1 MFLRIA
7 YFCDMPVP
15 HDLIQSLQD
24 VPGFN
29 ESSFKQVH
37 ESGEQVTAIRFHP
50 LKQQW
55 TSHERSGEKIP
66 WCPLG
71 LYLPERPSFTSD
83 PSFHAGAYYVQD
95 ASSMFLWQILQQLV
109 PDAEGKKVLDL
120 CAAPGGK
127 STLLASYFPEGLLVS
142 NEVIKSRAA
151 ILMENMTKWGNDN
164 VVVTNNDP
172 AQFQSLGN
180 YFDVIV
186 VDAPCSGSGL
196 FRKDPDAINEWSL
209 DHVQLC
215 SQRQQRILS
224 DILPVLKEE
233 GILIYATCSYS
244 KEEDEMIADWLV
256 DEMEMESLPVQTDD
270 AWGIVHSLS
279 ARQQAAGYRFYPD
292 RLKGEGFFIAAFKK
306 KQTEAKLSYGKNVSI
321 TKPGKQELEQ
331 VLSFFPMTD
340 EYHVFKQADQFRVV
354 QRKWLDDISIL
365 AGSLYI
371 RKAGIEIGAI
381 KGKDIVPSHE
391 LAMSLLPKESFSQTE
406 VDREQALQYLRR
418 QDISLQ
424 ATKGWNLITYQNLPL
439 GWIKALPNRINN
451 YYPQEWRIR
460 NK

>member
-1 MFLRIA
+1 MRIV

-15 HDLIQSLQD
+15 QDLIQSLQN
-24 VPGFN
+24 VTGFN

-37 ESGEQVTAIRFHP
+37 DSGEQVTAIRFHP
-50 LKQQW
+50 VKQQW
-55 TSHERSGEKIP
+55 TTEKSTGENIP

-71 LYLPERPSFTSD
+71 LYLPERPSFTLD

-95 ASSMFLWQILQQLV
+95 ASSMFLWQILQQLI

-127 STLLASYFPEGLLVS
+127 STLLASYFSEGLLVS

-151 ILMENMTKWGNDN
+151 ILVENMTKWGNDH

-172 AQFQSLGN
+172 AHFQSLGH

-224 DILPVLKEE
+224 DVLPVLKEE

-256 DEMEMESLPVQTDD
+256 GEMDMESLFVQTDD
-270 AWGIVHSLS
+270 AWGIVQSLS
-279 ARQQAAGYRFYPD
+279 DKHQATGYRFYPD

-306 KQTEAKLSYGKNVSI
+306 KTTDTAVAYGKNI
-321 TKPGKQELEQ
+321 TIAKPGKQEIEQ
-331 VLSFFPMTD
+331 LLFFLPLTD
-340 EYHVFKQADQFRVV
+340 EYLVFKQADQFRTI
-354 QRKWLDDISIL
+354 QRRWMEDIGVL

-371 RKAGIEIGAI
+371 KKAGVDIGAI

-391 LAMSLLPKESFSQTE
+391 LAMSLLSKESFGQME
-406 VDREQALQYLRR
+406 VDLEQALRYLRR
-418 QDISLQ
+418 QDIALQ
-424 ATKGWNLITYQNLPL
+424 APRGWNLITYQHLPL

-451 YYPQEWRIR
+451 YYPQEWRIL
-460 NK
+460 KK

>member
-1 MFLRIA
+1 
-7 YFCDMPVP
+7 MPVP
-15 HDLIQSLQD
+15 HDLIQSLQH
-24 VPGFN
+24 VTGFN

-50 LKQQW
+50 VKQQW
-55 TSHERSGEKIP
+55 ITEKWAGENIP

-71 LYLPERPSFTSD
+71 LYLSERPSFTLD

-95 ASSMFLWQILQQLV
+95 ASSMFLWHMLQQLV
-109 PDAEGKKVLDL
+109 PNTNGKKILDL

-127 STLLASYFPEGLLVS
+127 STLLASYFSEGLLVS

-151 ILMENMTKWGNDN
+151 ILVENMTKWGNDN

-172 AQFQSLGN
+172 VHFQSLGS
-180 YFDVIV
+180 YFDVMV

-224 DILPVLKEE
+224 DILPALKEE

-244 KEEDEMIADWLV
+244 IEEDEMIADWLV
-256 DEMEMESLPVQTDD
+256 EEMGMESLPVHTYDS
-270 AWGIVHSLS
+270 WGIVHAVSEKHKVS
-279 ARQQAAGYRFYPD
+279 GYRFYPD

-306 KQTEAKLSYGKNVSI
+306 KLTDETVSSYGRTVTI
-321 TKPGKQELEQ
+321 TKPDKRELQ
-331 VLSFFPMTD
+331 QLLSFFSLAD
-340 EYHVFKQADQFRVV
+340 EYQVFKQADQFRVIQ
-354 QRKWLDDISIL
+354 QRWLEDIGIL

-371 RKAGIEIGAI
+371 RKAGVEIGAI

-391 LAMSLLPKESFSQTE
+391 LAMSLLTKESFGQIN

-418 QDISLQ
+418 QDLSLQ
-424 ATKGWNLITYQNLPL
+424 ASKGWNLIVYQNLPL

-451 YYPQEWRIR
+451 YYPQEWRILR
-460 NK
+460 K

>member
-1 MFLRIA
+1 
-7 YFCDMPVP
+7 MPIP
-15 HDLIQSLQD
+15 NDLIQSLQD
-24 VPGFN
+24 VPGFD
-29 ESSFKQVH
+29 ETSFKEVH

-50 LKQQW
+50 AKQQCITDKW
-55 TSHERSGEKIP
+55 AGENIP
-66 WCPLG
+66 WCPAG
-71 LYLPERPSFTSD
+71 LYLQERPSFTLD

-95 ASSMFLWQILQQLV
+95 ASSMFLWHVLQQLV
-109 PDAEGKKVLDL
+109 TETAGKKVLDL

-127 STLLASYFPEGLLVS
+127 STLLASYFTEGLLVS

-151 ILMENMTKWGNDN
+151 ILVENMTKWGNDN

-172 AQFQSLGN
+172 AHFQSLGN

-196 FRKDPDAINEWSL
+196 FRKDPDAANEWSL
-209 DHVQLC
+209 DHVELC

-256 DEMEMESLPVQTDD
+256 EEMGMESLPVQTGEK
-270 AWGIVHSLS
+270 WGIIHSYS
-279 ARQQAAGYRFYPD
+279 AKKQAAGYRFYPD
-292 RLKGEGFFIAAFKK
+292 KLKGEGFFIAVFKK
-306 KQTEAKLSYGKNVSI
+306 TTSAAAGSYGKKVTI
-321 TKPGKQELEQ
+321 AKPAKQEMEQ
-331 VLSFFPMTD
+331 ILSFIPLTN
-340 EYHVFKQADQFRVV
+340 EYQVFKQADQFRIFKG
-354 QRKWLDDISIL
+354 RWMEDISML

-371 RKAGIEIGAI
+371 RKAGVELGAI
-381 KGKDIVPSHE
+381 KGKNIVPSHE
-391 LAMSLLPKESFSQTE
+391 LAVSLLPKDTFAQ
-406 VDREQALQYLRR
+406 VGVNKEQALQYLRR

-424 ATKGWNLITYQNLPL
+424 ADKGWNLITYQNLPL

-451 YYPQEWRIR
+451 YYPQEWRIL
-460 NK
+460 KK